1 MLPAPPRYPS
11 SFTWMVAAQ
20 FAAALAD
27 NALLIVA
34 MVWLDLHGHPAWTA
48 PLLKVGFNLSF
59 VVLAPFVGALAD
71 AWPKA
76 AWMTALNGVKALGAL
91 AVLLGLNPLLA
102 LMFMGMATSAYAPA
116 KLGWMTETVAS
127 PHLIGANGWL
137 KASLVCAV
145 LLGTG
150 FGGWLVSPAWLLS
163 SPAQGLQQALAALH
177 TSPTEALTDSLCVLL
192 LVYLG
197 AMLCSALVCES
208 GSPRMPFSTSAQ
220 SLLARFAADVPVLWR
235 DATARLALLATM
247 LFWGIG
253 AVLQFAVLRWAHESL
268 GLAMHE
274 ATYLQAS
281 VALGVMAGA
290 LAAGRWVR
298 LEHAAHLLWAGMGL
312 AGLLALLPWAPDWQ
326 AAAALL
332 TLAGAAAGLMV
343 VPLNALL
350 HRRGHQLLG
359 AGAAIAV
366 QGFFQNAS
374 VLAALGLYMGLLNWA
389 PNMNIVLTAVAGMV
403 AVATG
408 RLLTMS
414 RGRLRPA
421 PTEGLQH

>member
-11 SFTWMVAAQ
+11 SFPWMVAAQ

-27 NALLIVA
+27 NALLIVS
-34 MVWLDLHGHPAWTA
+34 MVWLDLHGYPAWTA

-59 VVLAPFVGALAD
+59 VLLAPFVGALAD

-91 AVLLGLNPLLA
+91 AVLLGVNPLLA
-102 LMFMGMATSAYAPA
+102 LLIMGMATSAYAPA
-116 KLGWMTETVAS
+116 KLGWMTETVAGA
-127 PHLIGANGWL
+127 HLVGANGWL

-145 LLGTG
+145 LLGTA

-163 SPAQGLQQALAALH
+163 SPAQGWQH
-177 TSPTEALTDSLCVLL
+177 TLEALGMSQAGALTGSLCVLL
-192 LVYLG
+192 LLYLG
-197 AMLCSALVCES
+197 ASVCNAVVRES
-208 GSPRMPFSTSAQ
+208 GIPRMPCSPHAA
-220 SLLARFAADVPVLWR
+220 SLLARFAADAAVLWQ
-235 DATARLALLATM
+235 DAPARLALLATM
-247 LFWGIG
+247 LFWGVG
-253 AVLQFAVLRWAHESL
+253 AVLQFAVLRWARESL

-298 LEHAAHLLWAGMGL
+298 LEQAPLLLWAGLGMAVL
-312 AGLLALLPWAPDWQ
+312 MALLPWAPHWQ
-326 AAAALL
+326 AAATLL
-332 TLAGAAAGLMV
+332 TLAGAAGGLMV

-366 QGFFQNAS
+366 QGCFQNAS
-374 VLAALGLYMGLLNWA
+374 VLLALGIYMGLLTWA
-389 PNMNIVLTAVAGMV
+389 PGMDSVLTAAAAVV
-403 AVATG
+403 AVATW
-408 RLLTMS
+408 RLLVMS
-414 RGRLRPA
+414 RSPLRPA